1 MIIKDNIKGYNFY
14 VLELHQ
20 FGLSL
25 GEKSTKT
32 FCICKYEFNAVLSQE
47 LQVVINIINCP
58 SYLSFMLALGNKF
71 ERFSFKDKFVLMP
84 IKCLIL
90 CNLRCATMDN

>member
-25 GEKSTKT
+25 GKNSTT
-32 FCICKYEFNAVLSQE
+32 TSCICKYEFNDVLSQE

-71 ERFSFKDKFVLMP
+71 ESFSFKDKFVLMP